1 MNPNIKITKR
11 MRLAGTVAQNLTIE
25 QSVLL
30 EALLEYGV
38 ARVTEFEQSGIA
50 RRPLLPIAESLVALG
65 HHIYTEVELDEQ
77 GREIEESR
85 IFYMDDCSFI
95 TERRLGMPEAVTV
108 PDANID
114 FVA

>member
-1 MNPNIKITKR
+1 MNLNTKKTKR
-11 MRLAGTVAQNLTIE
+11 IRLAGLVAQNLTIE
-25 QSVLL
+25 QAVLL

-38 ARVTEFEQSGIA
+38 VGVAEFEQSGIA

-77 GREIEESR
+77 EREIEASR
-85 IFYMDDCSFI
+85 VFYMDDCSFI
-95 TERRLGMPEAVTV
+95 TERRLGMPEAVTI

>member
-1 MNPNIKITKR
+1 MNPNIKKTNRI
-11 MRLAGTVAQNLTIE
+11 RLAGLIAQNLTTE

-30 EALLEYGV
+30 EALQDDGAV
-38 ARVTEFEQSGIA
+38 RVTEFKDTQIA
-50 RRPLLPIAESLVALG
+50 MWSLLPIAGSLVALG

-85 IFYMDDCSFI
+85 IFHMDDCSFI